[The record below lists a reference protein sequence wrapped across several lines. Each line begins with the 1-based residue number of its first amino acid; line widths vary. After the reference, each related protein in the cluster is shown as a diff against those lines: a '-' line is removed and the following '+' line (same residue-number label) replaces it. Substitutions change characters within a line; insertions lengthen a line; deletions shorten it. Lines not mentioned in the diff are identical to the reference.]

1 MTPTGTSPDRTGS
14 DAPPILTRIIEMQDD
29 LPTITRNR
37 QDGPPFTGARIYVLD
52 DGVPLGVVHLSFAE
66 DVITPGLLRSA
77 IDSQLDVRRTMST
90 GSGRSAGDLPRASVV
105 IPTTFGR
112 FDQLES
118 CVQALVDL
126 DYPDFEI
133 IVVDNRPHRLD
144 AADERAKIGGYEG
157 VVVVTEAVPGISAA
171 RNAGVAAATGEFVAF
186 TDDDVLPHRTWLRSL
201 GETLARDPDIDY
213 VAGLVVPSELETPA
227 QLWFEDARTAR
238 EQREFVPYTYR
249 SMSWNEP
256 DLSAFSTD
264 RYLVRRTDQGGDSD
278 VHPIYLLA
286 GYGRG
291 CNFAVRRK
299 TLQELGG
306 FDRAI
311 GAGTRARGGEDIA
324 FRVELLFSG
333 RSIAFDPAAIV
344 CHTHRRTEQELSD
357 QMYDYGV
364 GFTAALSS
372 LAMRDPRHVIGY
384 IHAYWFMATRGKQ
397 LPEPMASALA
407 ASERKDL
414 RRRERNGKLAGPA
427 LYLRSRRDPALR
439 RQHGPAYNAT

>member
-1 MTPTGTSPDRTGS
+1 MTPTGTSPDCTSS
-14 DAPPILTRIIEMQDD
+14 DAPPILTRIVDLRED
-29 LPTITRNR
+29 LPTINRNR
-37 QDGPPFTGARIYVLD
+37 QDGPPFTGARIFVLD
-52 DGVPLGVVHLSFAE
+52 DGVPLGVVHVSFEE
-66 DVITPGLLRSA
+66 DVITPELLRCA
-77 IDSQLDVRRTMST
+77 IDSQLDVPQTKSPRSD
-90 GSGRSAGDLPRASVV
+90 RSADDLPRASVV

-118 CVQALVDL
+118 CVQALVEL
-126 DYPDFEI
+126 NHPNFEI
-133 IVVDNRPHRLD
+133 IVVDNRPHRPG

-157 VVVVTEAVPGISAA
+157 VVVVTEEVPGISAA
-171 RNAGVAAATGEFVAF
+171 RNAGSAAATGEIVAF
-186 TDDDVLPHRTWLRSL
+186 TDDDVIPHRNWLRSL
-201 GETLARDPDIDY
+201 GATLARNKDVDY
-213 VAGLVVPSELETPA
+213 VAGLVVPSELETRA

-238 EQREFVPYTYR
+238 EQREFVPYIYR

-264 RYLVRRTDQGGDSD
+264 RYLVRRTDLGGDSV

-311 GAGTRARGGEDIA
+311 GAGTRAKGGEDIA
-324 FRVELLFSG
+324 FRVDLLFSG
-333 RSIAFDPAAIV
+333 RSIAFDPGAIV
-344 CHTHRRTEQELSD
+344 CHTHRRTDQELSD
-357 QMYDYGV
+357 QMFDYGV
-364 GFTAALSS
+364 GFSAALSS
-372 LAMRDPRHVIGY
+372 LAMRDPRHIIGY
-384 IHAYWFMATRGKQ
+384 FQAYWFMTTRGRRRF
-397 LPEPMASALA
+397 EPTASALA

-414 RRRERNGKLAGPA
+414 RRRERNGKFAGPA

-439 RQHGPAYNAT
+439 RRPSPANNAT